1 MRDKDQNPFTE
12 RWLDVALREY
22 GEAEPRPGLE
32 NRVLA
37 NLHTEQARLILR
49 PWYWRPGVAAVM
61 VAVFVIGALLLGR
74 RPDATRTTISNRPS
88 IALGN
93 TEPERPIVSAVR
105 PHVALKQPGRSRP
118 GGHTAHSSSVPRLEQ
133 FPAPAPLSKQEEML
147 ARYVRER
154 RQEAAMVA
162 RVRAELLKQE
172 LEQFM
177 EQSPSEQPTNFEQ

>member
-1 MRDKDQNPFTE
+1 MRTEDNDQSAE
-12 RWLDVALREY
+12 RWLDDALKQY
-22 GEAEPRPGLE
+22 GEAEPRRGLE

-37 NLHTEQARLILR
+37 NLQAERERLTLR
-49 PWYWRPGVAAVM
+49 PWWWRPSAAAVTI
-61 VAVFVIGALLLGR
+61 AVLMGGALLLKR
-74 RPDATRTTISNRPS
+74 KPDVTAVTISNPPPVTAGKS
-88 IALGN
+88 
-93 TEPERPIVSAVR
+93 EPERPIASRVGSHSPIKGRVR
-105 PHVALKQPGRSRP
+105 PEPNRNVAQPF
-118 GGHTAHSSSVPRLEQ
+118 SVPRLEQ

-162 RVRAELLKQE
+162 RVRAELLKQD